1 MNGKNTSSKLKSQNQ
16 KPQIPDGW
24 LAIGTIVA
32 PQGLDGEVRVY
43 PDSDFPERFVEPG
56 QRWLLRPGKTEPEP
70 IELIEGRDIPG
81 KGLYVVALEGIEDR
95 SQAEAL
101 RDCVLLV
108 PESDR
113 PELGEDEYHVVDLIG
128 LEVFLQETGES
139 IGTVTDVIP
148 AGNDLLEVQLY
159 QEVKSQ
165 KSEVK
170 ISDPPLPTPDYAVPM
185 RRTPPPPPASQL
197 PTPPRKVLIPF
208 VKAIAPVVDLEMRR
222 IEIAPPPGLLEL

>member
-1 MNGKNTSSKLKSQNQ
+1 MEPQKTPEKPRSQNS

-56 QRWLLRPGKTEPEP
+56 QRWLLRPGKTELEP
-70 IELIEGRDIPG
+70 VELIEGRDIPG
-81 KGLYVVALEGIEDR
+81 KGLYVIAIEGIEDR
-95 SQAEAL
+95 DRAEAL

-113 PELGEDEYHVVDLIG
+113 PQLGEDEYHVVDLIG
-128 LEVFLQETGES
+128 LEVFLQETGEN

-148 AGNDLLEVQLY
+148 AGNDLLEVQLH
-159 QEVKSQ
+159 QENEEVKSQ
-165 KSEVK
+165 KSKVK
-170 ISDPPLPTPDYAVPM
+170 PDDSTPLATPD
-185 RRTPPPPPASQL
+185 SQL
-197 PTPPRKVLIPF
+197 PTSPKKVLIPF
-208 VKAIAPVVDLEMRR
+208 VKAIATVVDLESKR

>member
-1 MNGKNTSSKLKSQNQ
+1 MNSQNASSKLRSQNQ

-70 IELIEGRDIPG
+70 IQLIEGRDIPG

-113 PELGEDEYHVVDLIG
+113 PQLGEDEYHVVDLLG
-128 LEVFLQETGES
+128 LEVFLLETGES
-139 IGTVTDVIP
+139 IGVVTDVIP
-148 AGNDLLEVQLY
+148 AGNDLLEVELHQ
-159 QEVKSQ
+159 QDKE
-165 KSEVK
+165 EVK
-170 ISDPPLPTPDYAVPM
+170 IQNSLFKIHSSKFPTPHSPLPTPPK
-185 RRTPPPPPASQL
+185 
-197 PTPPRKVLIPF
+197 KVLIPF
-208 VKAIAPVVDLEMRR
+208 VKAIAPIVDLETKR
-222 IEIAPPPGLLEL
+222 IEIAPPPGLLDL